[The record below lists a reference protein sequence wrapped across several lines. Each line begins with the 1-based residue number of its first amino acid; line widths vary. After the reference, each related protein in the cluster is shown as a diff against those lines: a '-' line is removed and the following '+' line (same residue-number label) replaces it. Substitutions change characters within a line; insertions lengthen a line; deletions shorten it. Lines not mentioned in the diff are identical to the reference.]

1 MSLLKML
8 ALLTL
13 TRAFLLPVLLCLL
26 FSLAVLSP
34 VMTHHTTSSLPK
46 DLFGTRRGPA

>member
-1 MSLLKML
+1 MSLLQML

-13 TRAFLLPVLLCLL
+13 TRASLLPVLLCLL

-34 VMTHHTTSSLPK
+34 MTHPTTSSLPK
-46 DLFGTRRGPA
+46 DLFETRRGPA